1 MDLNCLAIL
10 DGMFSDTNSRWLFWD
25 RPEES
30 LFGPFLDLIHPD
42 DIKSTLQALEN
53 LSCAT
58 SVIDFRQQYRKK
70 HRHICLQWNAYLSDS
85 GEELIIPLLV
95 LSITWYFLNIH
106 WKK

>member
-58 SVIDFRQQYRKK
+58 SVIDFRQQYRK
-70 HRHICLQWNAYLSDS
+70 NTGTFAYS
-85 GEELIIPLLV
+85 GMPIFLIV
-95 LSITWYFLNIH
+95 VKN
-106 WKK
+106 